1 MFIVG
6 VYYSW
11 DIEMPMYIFN
21 TEQEAKNF
29 IKENFEKEKRIADE
43 GKIHLK
49 YFSHTDDFDWA
60 TIHYDNDS
68 NEFMEWNI
76 GSLKDMR

>member
-11 DIEMPMYIFN
+11 DIEMSMYIFS

-29 IKENFEKEKRIADE
+29 IKKNFEEEKRIADE
-43 GKIHLK
+43 GKIHLTHL
-49 YFSHTDDFDWA
+49 SHSDDFDWA
-60 TIHYDNDS
+60 TIHYDNDC
-68 NEFMEWNI
+68 NEFIEWNI